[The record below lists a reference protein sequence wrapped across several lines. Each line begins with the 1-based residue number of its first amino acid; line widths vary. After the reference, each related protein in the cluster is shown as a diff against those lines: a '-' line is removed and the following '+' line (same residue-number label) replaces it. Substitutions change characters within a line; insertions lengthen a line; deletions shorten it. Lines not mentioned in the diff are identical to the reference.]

1 MQSWCG
7 GMGKLHILRFT
18 RTEVPLP
25 CFRWVFKQLT
35 YLFPHPRAP
44 HCPPFS
50 PSPQALLGFAAAPS
64 IPDTQDT
71 ERSHRPAL
79 KVCTLLSRDSK
90 ASEVEDLELF
100 MPEGVPGSGRMRSGP
115 WLPALATGLQGLVA
129 LRMMSWGDLL
139 SVEGWKG
146 KHSSPRHYLWVT
158 W

>member
-1 MQSWCG
+1 M
-7 GMGKLHILRFT
+7 
-18 RTEVPLP
+18 
-25 CFRWVFKQLT
+25 
-35 YLFPHPRAP
+35 
-44 HCPPFS
+44 
-50 PSPQALLGFAAAPS
+50 LLGFAAAPS

-100 MPEGVPGSGRMRSGP
+100 MPEGVPGSGRVRSGP

-139 SVEGWKG
+139 SVEG
-146 KHSSPRHYLWVT
+146 
-158 W
+158 